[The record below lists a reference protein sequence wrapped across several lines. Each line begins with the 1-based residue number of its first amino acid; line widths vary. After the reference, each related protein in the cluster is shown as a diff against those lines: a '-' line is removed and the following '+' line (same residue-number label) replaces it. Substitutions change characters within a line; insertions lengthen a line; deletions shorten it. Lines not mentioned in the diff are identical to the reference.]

1 MSEDQV
7 KEILS
12 TIFQVKQDSIKLD
25 QPIKEIGNW
34 DSIKHLMMISTLEEE
49 ASTSF
54 TDEDLINMV
63 TPGDVLTILNR
74 E

>member
-25 QPIKEIGNW
+25 QPIKELGNW